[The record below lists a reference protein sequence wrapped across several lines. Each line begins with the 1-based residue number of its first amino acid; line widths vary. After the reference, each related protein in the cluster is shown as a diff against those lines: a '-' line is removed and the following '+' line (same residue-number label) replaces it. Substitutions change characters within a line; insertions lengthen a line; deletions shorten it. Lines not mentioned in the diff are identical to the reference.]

1 MTTFLS
7 RRSFL
12 SRSAAAAALAT
23 FASRIRAAVPARIRV
38 GTCTLGLRAAKDAGL
53 DGVEVRAGNAA
64 DTLEIADPK
73 RIEAYKAEMAET
85 GLSICSIM
93 MGLLNSHP
101 LASDPRAPAWLEQT
115 IGGAAALGAKNIL
128 VAFFGKGSLL
138 ENNRVKEDDFRVV
151 VERLKAAAP
160 RAADAGVIL
169 AVENTLTAEQNER
182 LLDAVGHPAVRI
194 YYDVFNTKHY
204 GVPAEI
210 RRLGSRISQLH
221 YKNGPKYLDEDAA
234 YFEEV
239 TAAVKEIGFSGWV
252 VLETSNPSKDGV
264 ADARRNGE
272 FVRRLFG

>member
-1 MTTFLS
+1 MTLS

-12 SRSAAAAALAT
+12 SRSVAVAALGA
-23 FASRIRAAVPARIRV
+23 FAPQRLAAMSPRIRV
-38 GTCTLGLRAAKDAGL
+38 GTCTLGLKAAKEAGL

-73 RIEAYKAEMAET
+73 RIDSYKAEMAET
-85 GLSICSIM
+85 GLPICSIM
-93 MGLLNSHP
+93 MGLLNSYP
-101 LASDPRAPAWLEQT
+101 LARDLRAPAWLEQT
-115 IGGAAALGAKNIL
+115 IAGAAALGAKTIL

-138 ENNRVKEDDFRVV
+138 ENNRLKEDDFRVV

-182 LLDAVGHPAVRI
+182 LLDAVGHPAVRV
-194 YYDVFNTKHY
+194 YYDVYNTKSY

-210 RRLGSRISQLH
+210 RRLGARISQLH
-221 YKNGPKYLDEDAA
+221 YKNGPKYLDEGAD
-234 YFEEV
+234 YFKEV
-239 TAAVKEIGFSGWV
+239 TAAVKDVGFSGWI
-252 VLETSNPSKDGV
+252 VLETSSPSKDGV

-272 FVRRLFG
+272 FVRRLFA

>member
-1 MTTFLS
+1 MTLS

-12 SRSAAAAALAT
+12 SRSVAVAALGA
-23 FASRIRAAVPARIRV
+23 FAPQRLAAMSPRIRV
-38 GTCTLGLRAAKDAGL
+38 GTCTLGLKAAKEAGL

-73 RIEAYKAEMAET
+73 RIDSYKAEMAET
-85 GLSICSIM
+85 GLPICSIM
-93 MGLLNSHP
+93 MGLLNSYP

-115 IGGAAALGAKNIL
+115 IAGAAALGAKNIL

-138 ENNRVKEDDFRVV
+138 ENNRLKDDDFRVV

-182 LLDAVGHPAVRI
+182 LLDAVGHPAVRV
-194 YYDVFNTKHY
+194 YYDVYNTKSY
-204 GVPAEI
+204 GVPGEI
-210 RRLGSRISQLH
+210 RRLGTRISQLH
-221 YKNGPKYLDEDAA
+221 YKNGPKYLDEDAD
-234 YFEEV
+234 YFQEV
-239 TAAVKEIGFSGWV
+239 TAAVKDVGFSGWI
-252 VLETSNPSKDGV
+252 VLETSSPSKDGV

-272 FVRRLFG
+272 FVRRLFA

>member
-1 MTTFLS
+1 MTLS

-12 SRSAAAAALAT
+12 SRSVAVAALGA
-23 FASRIRAAVPARIRV
+23 FAPQRLAAMSPRIRV
-38 GTCTLGLRAAKDAGL
+38 GTCTLGLKAAKEAGL

-73 RIEAYKAEMAET
+73 RIDSYKAEMAET
-85 GLSICSIM
+85 GLPICSIM
-93 MGLLNSHP
+93 MGLLNSYP

-115 IGGAAALGAKNIL
+115 IAGAAALGAKNIL

-138 ENNRVKEDDFRVV
+138 ENNRLKDDDFRVV

-182 LLDAVGHPAVRI
+182 LLDAVAHPAVRV
-194 YYDVFNTKHY
+194 YYDVYNTKSY
-204 GVPAEI
+204 GVPGEI
-210 RRLGSRISQLH
+210 RRLGTRISQLH
-221 YKNGPKYLDEDAA
+221 YKNGPKYLDEDAD
-234 YFEEV
+234 YFQEV
-239 TAAVKEIGFSGWV
+239 TAAVKDVGFSGWI
-252 VLETSNPSKDGV
+252 VLETSSPSKDGV

-272 FVRRLFG
+272 FVRRLFA

>member
-1 MTTFLS
+1 MTLS

-12 SRSAAAAALAT
+12 SRSVAVAALGA
-23 FASRIRAAVPARIRV
+23 FAPQRLAAMSPRIRV
-38 GTCTLGLRAAKDAGL
+38 GTCMLGLKAAKEAGL

-73 RIEAYKAEMAET
+73 RIDSYKAEMAET
-85 GLSICSIM
+85 GLPICSIM
-93 MGLLNSHP
+93 MGLLNSYP

-115 IGGAAALGAKNIL
+115 IAGAAALGAKNIL

-138 ENNRVKEDDFRVV
+138 ENNRLKDDDFRVV

-182 LLDAVGHPAVRI
+182 LLDAVGHPAVRV
-194 YYDVFNTKHY
+194 YYDVYNTKSY
-204 GVPAEI
+204 GVPGEI
-210 RRLGSRISQLH
+210 RRLGTRISQLH
-221 YKNGPKYLDEDAA
+221 YKNGPKYLDEDAD
-234 YFEEV
+234 YFQEV
-239 TAAVKEIGFSGWV
+239 TAAVKDVGFSGWI
-252 VLETSNPSKDGV
+252 VLETSSPSKDGV

-272 FVRRLFG
+272 FVRRLFA